1 MRCVA
6 YASRIYGLQ
15 NDGSEMFTQDEY
27 ITELETARE
36 NGVSLDVIARSTG
49 LSEEDYFAYS
59 GGELQIQSEM
69 W

>member
-6 YASRIYGLQ
+6 YACRIYGLQ
-15 NDGSEMFTQDEY
+15 KDGSEMFTQDDY

-49 LSEEDYFAYS
+49 LSEEEVMA
-59 GGELQIQSEM
+59 L
-69 W
+69 